1 MLHFLDPY
9 RGVSSLDVMIKIVLA
24 ALLGAMIGIER
35 SYKNRP
41 AGARTHMLVSSGAA
55 IASMTALYFHLVL
68 GMPTDITRLSAAVVS
83 GLSFLGV
90 GTIIVTKNYT
100 VKGLTTAAGLWVAG
114 IVGLCAGAGFYEAAV
129 LAGVIVLLTEGLL
142 SFVKDWIPHDPLY
155 TIEVLSKNKKSLDE
169 IMRHFKKNRMSITNL
184 RVMSSDV
191 EGEHYYLAFLSLKSS
206 SSVDKDRVF
215 AEAKEFSGI
224 VELTE
229 LEELDES

>member
-9 RGVSSLDVMIKIVLA
+9 RGVSSLDVMIKIVVS

-41 AGARTHMLVSSGAA
+41 AGARTHILVSSGAA

-100 VKGLTTAAGLWVAG
+100 VKGLTTAAGLWVSG

-129 LAGVIVLLTEGLL
+129 LAGIIVLLTEGMLSLL
-142 SFVKDWIPHDPLY
+142 KDRIPHDPFY
-155 TIEVLSKNKKSLDE
+155 TVEVLSRNMSSLDE
-169 IMRHFKKNRMSITNL
+169 MMRHFKKNRMSITNL
-184 RVMSSDV
+184 RIMSSDV
-191 EGEHYYLAFLSLKSS
+191 EGEQYYLAFLSLKSA
-206 SSVDKDRVF
+206 SSVDKDKVF
-215 AEAKEFSGI
+215 TEAKMIDGIAEF
-224 VELTE
+224 TE